1 MVNRNATSP
10 WPFVGMAGMATAFFP
25 YAASGFFFAP
35 WWGALLLM
43 LFWLVLFAICCR
55 WFTTNPRGTVV
66 LPVIAFAV
74 LFGSAYVGARWLGWT
89 I

>member
-25 YAASGFFFAP
+25 YAAAGFFFAP

-43 LFWLVLFAICCR
+43 LVWLVLFAVSCR
-55 WFTTNPRGTVV
+55 WFTTHPRGTVGLAV
-66 LPVIAFAV
+66 LAFVVLFAV
-74 LFGSAYVGARWLGWT
+74 AYAGGRWFGWSA
-89 I
+89 